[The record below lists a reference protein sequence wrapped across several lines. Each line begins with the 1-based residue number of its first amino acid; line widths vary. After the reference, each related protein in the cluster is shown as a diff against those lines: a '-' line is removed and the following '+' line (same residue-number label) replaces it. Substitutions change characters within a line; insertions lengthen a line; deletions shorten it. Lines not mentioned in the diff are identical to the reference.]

1 VGRAKIEKRPM
12 MLIEAEASGQSLS
25 TLLQNAETIKLVSAD
40 GQPRAVTDLKVG
52 DEVLVHLEESARHF
66 GMKIEESIVEK

>member
-1 VGRAKIEKRPM
+1 
-12 MLIEAEASGQSLS
+12 
-25 TLLQNAETIKLVSAD
+25 
-40 GQPRAVTDLKVG
+40 VG

>member
-1 VGRAKIEKRPM
+1 MAGDGTPRP
-12 MLIEAEASGQSLS
+12 
-25 TLLQNAETIKLVSAD
+25 
-40 GQPRAVTDLKVG
+40 VTELKAG

>member
-1 VGRAKIEKRPM
+1 
-12 MLIEAEASGQSLS
+12 MLIEAVASGQSIS
-25 TLLQNAETIKLVSAD
+25 TLLQNAETIKLVSPD

-66 GMKIEESIVEK
+66 GMKIEEGIVEK

>member
-1 VGRAKIEKRPM
+1 M
-12 MLIEAEASGQSLS
+12 
-25 TLLQNAETIKLVSAD
+25 QNAETIKLVSPE

>member
-1 VGRAKIEKRPM
+1 MPAEVKVQEPRVG
-12 MLIEAEASGQSLS
+12 
-25 TLLQNAETIKLVSAD
+25 LV
-40 GQPRAVTDLKVG
+40 PRAVREYTDAG